1 MYVANGLLKGNAPGK
16 INVPGLLLTL
26 MKICLSHGQRNVH
39 RLLNVE
45 KLHHEIPVLGGVKVE
60 EKAKLALP
68 LPPEV
73 RAKEEKHRL
82 QRKLVPH
89 QMEKK
94 KNPLAMNI
102 KRVLAQK
109 VKIASIGTLQFADT
123 GRKDRVT
130 LRIAHTFTEKNLQRK
145 QMPTPQ
151 SQRQNSKNLRPRQ
164 RQRGRLRHDM
174 LWHTYLL

>member
-1 MYVANGLLKGNAPGK
+1 
-16 INVPGLLLTL
+16 

-39 RLLNVE
+39 RLLDVV
-45 KLHHEIPVLGGVKVE
+45 KLDHALPALGGVKVE

-68 LPPEV
+68 LPPGAK
-73 RAKEEKHRL
+73 AKEEQHHLPKE
-82 QRKLVPH
+82 LVPH

-94 KNPLAMNI
+94 INPLAMNI

-109 VKIASIGTLQFADT
+109 VKNASIGTLQFADT
-123 GRKDRVT
+123 GRKGHAT
-130 LRIAHTFTEKNLQRK
+130 PKIAHTFTEKNLQRK

-164 RQRGRLRHDM
+164 RLRGRLRHDM